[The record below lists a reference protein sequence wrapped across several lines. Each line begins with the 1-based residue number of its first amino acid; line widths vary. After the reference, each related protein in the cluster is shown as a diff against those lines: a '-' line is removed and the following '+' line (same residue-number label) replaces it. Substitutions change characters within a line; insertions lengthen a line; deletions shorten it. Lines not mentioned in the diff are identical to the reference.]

1 MNTLLEVIQEAPGS
15 ATAVILPEQGI
26 KVNYSQ
32 LRERV
37 QSVADSFA
45 SAGIAP
51 GDRVAMSLPNG
62 LDTIVCFLAASI
74 AGTAAPLNP
83 GYRYDEFLFYLEDTN
98 AKLLVVPPQGAD
110 EARRAAAERK
120 VPVITAEVTANG
132 KVHLSPSTKGKTAAP
147 PDRIVESVEA
157 TRPCTWKRGIATS
170 ATSFGPRLYVPTIFC
185 EETARFR

>member
-1 MNTLLEVIQEAPGS
+1 MKTLLEVIQQAPGP
-15 ATAVILPEQGI
+15 ATAVILPEQGA
-26 KVNYSQ
+26 KVTYSQ
-32 LRERV
+32 LREEV

-98 AKLLVVPPQGAD
+98 AKLLVVPPQGGD
-110 EARRAAAERK
+110 EARRAAEQAK
-120 VPVITAEVTANG
+120 IPVVVATADDTGTVNI
-132 KVHLSPSTKGKTAAP
+132 S
-147 PDRIVESVEA
+147 
-157 TRPCTWKRGIATS
+157 
-170 ATSFGPRLYVPTIFC
+170 
-185 EETARFR
+185 